1 MLRTSAPLIGAL
13 GVTEMTSSVSFRFK
27 SARFDYGS
35 DLPEHYNAGN
45 RFYGKDVAEF
55 LKGKLFQ
62 AGHTASCDDEDWGWM
77 VSCVTS
83 DGLILEIA
91 IYNLSEH
98 MEGGRPG
105 APEWGL
111 TLQSYK
117 RRKALGFLPRTSI
130 VDVPKSHINLVFR
143 LFQSSEIELEEWPG
157 GSNSKGT

>member
-1 MLRTSAPLIGAL
+1 MA
-13 GVTEMTSSVSFRFK
+13 SSVSFRFK
-27 SARFDYGS
+27 SERFDYGS

-105 APEWGL
+105 APECGL

-117 RRKALGFLPRTSI
+117 RKKVLGFLPRTSI
-130 VDVPKSHINLVFR
+130 VDVPKSHIDLLFR
-143 LFQSSEIELEEWPG
+143 LFQSSEIELEEWPE

>member
-1 MLRTSAPLIGAL
+1 MA
-13 GVTEMTSSVSFRFK
+13 SSTSFRFK
-27 SARFDYGS
+27 SDRFDYES

-55 LKGKLFQ
+55 LERGLLQ

-77 VSCVTS
+77 VSCATP

-117 RRKALGFLPRTSI
+117 RKKVLGFLPRTSI
-130 VDVPKSHINLVFR
+130 VEVPKNHIDLVFR
-143 LFQSSEIELEEWPG
+143 LFQGSEIELAEWSE
-157 GSNSKGT
+157 GSNSKGK